1 MESNKTHEAKK
12 HMQLPVNVVS
22 VSDVGHLLRELEAIE
37 NHLLQLKVRG
47 GGTQVSLPNI
57 TKRLEKLLELNEL
70 NILQESD
77 RQKLNSYLS
86 SVKLDAPLLH
96 ISFSSEPTQAF
107 LEKLMVWIRREINP
121 DVLLTIG
128 LQPAIGAGCM
138 LRTTNK
144 YFDMSLR
151 QTFIEKRPLLLE
163 QIIPPAPKIAEAP
176 VQ

>member
-1 MESNKTHEAKK
+1 MESNNQIEEKK

-22 VSDVGHLLRELEAIE
+22 VSDVGHLLRELESIE
-37 NHLLQLKVRG
+37 NHLLQLKVRD

-57 TKRLEKLLELNEL
+57 NKRMEKLLEINGL
-70 NILQESD
+70 NILQDAD
-77 RQKLNSYLS
+77 REKLNKYLS
-86 SVKLDAPLLH
+86 SVKADAPVLH
-96 ISFSSEPTQAF
+96 ISFSSEPTPSF

-151 QTFIEKRPLLLE
+151 QTFIDKRPLLLE
-163 QIIPPAPKIAEAP
+163 QIIPPAPQIAEAP
-176 VQ
+176 TQ